1 MTFNIKVTVSATLA
15 TLSLPS
21 LSVKAGGPHGD
32 KGGWNSRTPRKGRAL
47 YSATREKGSNQGFY
61 TATRDKGLLV
71 SDTAADNMRAAV
83 TRHQRMFEKTQKDH
97 LTWHWHNFKV

>member
-1 MTFNIKVTVSATLA
+1 MTFIIKVTVSA

-32 KGGWNSRTPRKGRAL
+32 KGGWTPRKGRGL

-71 SDTAADNMRAAV
+71 SDTAADNMRASV
-83 TRHQRMFEKTQKDH
+83 TRHQRMFEKTQKDN
-97 LTWHWHNFKV
+97 LTWHWHDYKV

>member
-71 SDTAADNMRAAV
+71 SDTAADNMRAAASPV
-83 TRHQRMFEKTQKDH
+83 IRGCLRKLK
-97 LTWHWHNFKV
+97 KII